1 MFSRCQTTIPPLR
14 NVVNYTPWFSGH
26 ETKNLSSVKRN
37 IAFHRSRPSEQ
48 FCCPIQLEASSSS
61 SVSKDLQIE
70 EAKYSSAQPFL
81 KMLYLSVCE
90 IYSGRPFT

>member
-1 MFSRCQTTIPPLR
+1 MFSRCQTTIPLLR

-61 SVSKDLQIE
+61 SVSKDLQID
-70 EAKYSSAQPFL
+70 EANTPA
-81 KMLYLSVCE
+81 LS
-90 IYSGRPFT
+90 RF